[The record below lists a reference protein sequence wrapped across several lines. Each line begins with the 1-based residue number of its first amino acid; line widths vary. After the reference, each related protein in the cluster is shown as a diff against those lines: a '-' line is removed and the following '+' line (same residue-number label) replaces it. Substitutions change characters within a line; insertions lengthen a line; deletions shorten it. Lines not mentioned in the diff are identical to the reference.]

1 MMLHDTGSWKLSRAS
16 IYQVHTCLRR
26 DKESLRYYVHQRHN
40 IIFRGVATAAAF
52 AATCMYG
59 SWGIDRVNESLED
72 LQKRAS
78 DYLDGNPKAAA
89 AVDQSRAK
97 AQQLAEQANVLA
109 DKGVKALNK
118 ASEKAGKMFK
128 KLW

>member
-1 MMLHDTGSWKLSRAS
+1 MVAAA
-16 IYQVHTCLRR
+16 
-26 DKESLRYYVHQRHN
+26 
-40 IIFRGVATAAAF
+40 GVATAAAF

-72 LQKRAS
+72 LQKRPS